1 MHRLILNVNDSVLD
15 KVFYFL
21 NNLPK
26 NDVTIITYEIIS
38 KDKNKDIISSL
49 VNKPIH
55 IESNISFLTRD
66 ESNER

>member
-26 NDVTIITYEIIS
+26 NDVTIITDEIIS

-55 IESNISFLTRD
+55 IESNINFLTRD

>member
-26 NDVTIITYEIIS
+26 NDVTIITDEIVS
-38 KDKNKDIISSL
+38 KDKNKDFISSL

-55 IESNISFLTRD
+55 IESNINFLTRD

>member
-26 NDVTIITYEIIS
+26 NDVMIITDEIIS
-38 KDKNKDIISSL
+38 KNKNKDFISSL

-55 IESNISFLTRD
+55 IESNINFLTRD